1 MFVTG
6 VHEEA
11 QEDDVLDKF
20 AEYGAVKNIH
30 VNLDRRT
37 GFVKVRCHGA
47 AQLVRGWATAL
58 TRAFYVPWPAVTQ
71 GYALVEFE
79 NKKEA
84 EEAIAAMNGGQILGE
99 TVSVDWAFVNP
110 AKGGASPPP
119 PVTPTAFRV
128 CCLMSCRICALACWL
143 QVAGGAVA
151 GGADR
156 RSGIRA
162 PVTS

>member
-37 GFVKVRCHGA
+37 GFVKVRSHGA

-119 PVTPTAFRV
+119 SSHARSLPRMLPHV
-128 CCLMSCRICALACWL
+128 LSYWCAGWWL